1 MWSAQDLYSSV
12 RTGGDILRF
21 CQQLNA
27 SLQQPQGHMTVVFHR
42 ARQMYSYSQ
51 KWASATRREEEVQ
64 PKFPKTYKI
73 AVSNPDNQV
82 CSLCPL

>member
-1 MWSAQDLYSSV
+1 MWSAQDLYTSV
-12 RTGGDILRF
+12 RTGGDILSF

-27 SLQQPQGHMTVVFHR
+27 SLQQPQGHMTAVFHR
-42 ARQMYSYSQ
+42 ARQMYSYSH

-73 AVSNPDNQV
+73 AVSITNN
-82 CSLCPL
+82 